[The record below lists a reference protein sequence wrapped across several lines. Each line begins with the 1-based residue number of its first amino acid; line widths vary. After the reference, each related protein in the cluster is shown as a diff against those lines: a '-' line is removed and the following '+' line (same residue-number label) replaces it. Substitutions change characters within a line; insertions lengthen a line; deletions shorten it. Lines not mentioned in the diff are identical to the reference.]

1 MTLDL
6 TTTVSIDEENS
17 VARVALAG
25 ALHTDTAPGFER
37 RLDEVLARGCELTVL
52 DMKDLDYISSAGLRV
67 IFRGAKQCS
76 AAGRRLAAANRKP
89 HIDKV
94 FEILKALP
102 DMTVFAD
109 DRELD
114 DYLSSMQARIRDGD

>member
-1 MTLDL
+1 MSMDL
-6 TTTVSIDEENS
+6 TTTVNVDAERS

-25 ALHTDTAPGFER
+25 ALHTDTAPGFEK
-37 RLDEVLARGCELTVL
+37 RLDQVLAEGHQLTVL

-67 IFRGAKQCS
+67 IFKGAKQCS
-76 AAGRRLAAANRKP
+76 SEGRRLAAANRKP

-102 DMTVFAD
+102 DMAVFAD
-109 DRELD
+109 DAELD
-114 DYLSSMQARIRDGD
+114 EYLDAMQKQVKEG

>member
-1 MTLDL
+1 MEL
-6 TTTVSIDEENS
+6 TTTVTVDEANS
-17 VARVALAG
+17 LARVALAG
-25 ALHTDTAPGFER
+25 ALNTDTAPEFEQ
-37 RLDEVLARGCELTVL
+37 RLLAVLAGVQELTVL

-67 IFRGAKQCS
+67 IFKAAKQAK

-102 DMTVFAD
+102 DMTVFANEA
-109 DRELD
+109 ELD
-114 DYLSSMQARIRDGD
+114 DYLAAMQERARED

>member
-1 MTLDL
+1 MKL
-6 TTTVSIDEENS
+6 TTTVTIDAARS
-17 VARVALAG
+17 LARVALDG
-25 ALHTDTAPGFER
+25 GLNTDTAPEFEQ
-37 RLDEVLARGCELTVL
+37 RLQQVVERGLALTVL

-67 IFRGAKQCS
+67 IFRAAKQ
-76 AAGRRLAAANRKP
+76 ARVAGNRLAAANRKP

-102 DMTVFAD
+102 DMAVFAS

-114 DYLSSMQARIRDGD
+114 DYLDTMQARGRED

>member
-1 MTLDL
+1 MDL
-6 TTTVSIDEENS
+6 TTTVAVDEQNS

-25 ALHTDTAPGFER
+25 ALNTDTAPAFEL
-37 RLDEVLARGCELTVL
+37 RLQEVIDQGHALTVL

-67 IFRGAKQCS
+67 IFKAAKQTR
-76 AAGRRLAAANRKP
+76 GQGNKLAAANRKP

-102 DMTVFAD
+102 DMAVFVSEQ
-109 DRELD
+109 ELD
-114 DYLSSMQARIRDGD
+114 DYLDSMQRQVRGD

>member
-1 MTLDL
+1 MDL

-17 VARVALAG
+17 VARVALDG
-25 ALHTDTAPGFER
+25 ALNTDTAPAFEQ
-37 RLDEVLARGCELTVL
+37 RLQDVVDKHFALTVL

-67 IFRGAKQCS
+67 IFKAAKQTRS
-76 AAGRRLAAANRKP
+76 QGNKLAAANRKP

-102 DMTVFAD
+102 DMAVFANEQ
-109 DRELD
+109 ELD
-114 DYLSSMQARIRDGD
+114 DYLDSMQRKALDE